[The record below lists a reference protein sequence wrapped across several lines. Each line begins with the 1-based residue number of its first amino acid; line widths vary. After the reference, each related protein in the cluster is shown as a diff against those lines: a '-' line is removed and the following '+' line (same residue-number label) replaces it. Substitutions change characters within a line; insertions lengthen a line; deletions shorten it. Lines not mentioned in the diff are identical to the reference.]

1 MLSLQK
7 SHHPMVTSW
16 LDTSTKE
23 PWWLRSFY
31 GCSPVADGVDGL
43 EFWIS
48 GPAARAMESCSDAE
62 VMAALHQL
70 LARRLRREALPEPNG
85 LVRSRWSN
93 VVKLKVDY
101 DIFYLYL
108 YQYLYIY
115 IHNMHNFPCVYVYI
129 YHIYII
135 EGSLEVKLPTIYGQM
150 KSRAGKRQREEE
162 D

>member
-1 MLSLQK
+1 
-7 SHHPMVTSW
+7 
-16 LDTSTKE
+16 
-23 PWWLRSFY
+23 
-31 GCSPVADGVDGL
+31 VADGVDGL

-115 IHNMHNFPCVYVYI
+115 IICIISPVYTY
-129 YHIYII
+129 IYII
-135 EGSLEVKLPTIYGQM
+135 YT
-150 KSRAGKRQREEE
+150 
-162 D
+162 